1 MSMNAADLL
10 ATIARLAEQGHDDGA
25 QLLSRRVLA
34 QRPDIVSALAIQA
47 KVTCNKGDLSF
58 AVELIERALAV
69 APDDMTCQVEAARI
83 YELAGDPLRAGLHWQ
98 NLIELWYNYPDA
110 SRNYLRTYMPGLP
123 YTSVLRE
130 AHLVLKPS
138 VYLEIGVREGM
149 SLAFARAAGTAIGI
163 DPDLGQLRKGFG
175 DWPKLYGMESDRFF
189 GDGHYER
196 HHAGARIDLAF
207 VDGLHHFDAVLRDIA
222 NIERR
227 AHAGTAI
234 LVHDVIPYHARGQAR
249 EEMSLMWTGDVWKA
263 MVGLQRWRPDLSVTV
278 IRTQPTGLALIQGF
292 DPENDVLFAKHE
304 EMVATLMPLPYDRGY
319 REQEGIAE
327 ADASIDTVRALL
339 RGPAA

>member
-1 MSMNAADLL
+1 MTLPQSESSNVEVKGLVKYFGNDRAVDGISFKVPQGGFLTLL
-10 ATIARLAEQGHDDGA
+10 GPSGCGKTTTLMCIA
-25 QLLSRRVLA
+25 
-34 QRPDIVSALAIQA
+34 
-47 KVTCNKGDLSF
+47 
-58 AVELIERALAV
+58 
-69 APDDMTCQVEAARI
+69 
-83 YELAGDPLRAGLHWQ
+83 
-98 NLIELWYNYPDA
+98 
-110 SRNYLRTYMPGLP
+110 
-123 YTSVLRE
+123 
-130 AHLVLKPS
+130 
-138 VYLEIGVREGM
+138 
-149 SLAFARAAGTAIGI
+149 
-163 DPDLGQLRKGFG
+163 
-175 DWPKLYGMESDRFF
+175 
-189 GDGHYER
+189 
-196 HHAGARIDLAF
+196 
-207 VDGLHHFDAVLRDIA
+207 GLHHFDAVLRDIA